1 MTFSQYFN
9 KEEQNTIPKNKEK
22 NENAATIFSDSVC
35 FVLLGSKQL

>member
-22 NENAATIFSDSVC
+22 NENVATIFSSLIQSAL
-35 FVLLGSKQL
+35 FF